1 MKKENFELFEASQ
14 VAQQNYKPDSR
25 WIKVQLA
32 KVLVKM
38 IDPLSGEAIEKIIE
52 GDHNVTPE
60 ASIVDCWTPLETA
73 YFTRQNK
80 YHILNGNIVPF
91 SKPVEAVKLE
101 SPNTITDEE
110 IVEILEKKFM
120 AVRSLLAKLD
130 STTAVARVL
139 RLAED
144 LNKPV
149 ATINAIKEKLATL
162 QQKEYEG

>member
-1 MKKENFELFEASQ
+1 
-14 VAQQNYKPDSR
+14 
-25 WIKVQLA
+25 
-32 KVLVKM
+32 
-38 IDPLSGEAIEKIIE
+38 
-52 GDHNVTPE
+52 
-60 ASIVDCWTPLETA
+60 
-73 YFTRQNK
+73 
-80 YHILNGNIVPF
+80 
-91 SKPVEAVKLE
+91 
-101 SPNTITDEE
+101 
-110 IVEILEKKFM
+110 M